1 MNPSSLP
8 LFQSSVP
15 VLARAVTSWSA
26 TTDGHPERSP
36 SSADTVTALLS
47 LSQGD
52 IVSVLQQRED
62 WCLGQLKGTQGWF
75 PKDRITL
82 LTNSHI
88 QYEHTHTHTVLK
100 MTRLI
105 LLNYF
110 LIPVW
115 MV

>member
-26 TTDGHPERSP
+26 TSDGHPERSP

-88 QYEHTHTHTVLK
+88 QYEHTHTHTQC
-100 MTRLI
+100 
-105 LLNYF
+105 
-110 LIPVW
+110 
-115 MV
+115 